1 LNFEF
6 EGRRDKFSVMRNN
19 LQRKLLAIAVIT
31 LGLGLSARAGELT
44 AYQLI
49 KEGNRYV
56 GEEAKDQ
63 VVQIRSDKSVGTMT
77 PTVWYIVYYDPD
89 ASLKAT
95 EVKFGAGKKMDVKR
109 PFRLLE
115 MASADKRLDRK
126 KMNVDSDKALSTA
139 TADPLLQ
146 NLKLK
151 ASQMWLDRGD
161 DGPVWR
167 VRLWAAKL
175 KDPNDDADIGEVFI
189 SADDGKVLRRDLHI
203 ERVD

>member
-1 LNFEF
+1 
-6 EGRRDKFSVMRNN
+6 MRNN

-77 PTVWYIVYYDPD
+77 PTIWYIVYYDPD

-115 MASADKRLDRK
+115 MASADKKLDRK

-161 DGPVWR
+161 DSPVWR

>member
-1 LNFEF
+1 
-6 EGRRDKFSVMRNN
+6 
-19 LQRKLLAIAVIT
+19 
-31 LGLGLSARAGELT
+31 LSARAGELT

-115 MASADKRLDRK
+115 MASADKKLDRK
-126 KMNVDSDKALSTA
+126 KINVDSDKALSTA

-175 KDPNDDADIGEVFI
+175 KDPNDNADIGEVFI

>member
-1 LNFEF
+1 
-6 EGRRDKFSVMRNN
+6 MRMNYHITAAAAV
-19 LQRKLLAIAVIT
+19 LAFV
-31 LGLGLSARAGELT
+31 LCLSARAGELT

-56 GEEAKDQ
+56 GEQAKDQ
-63 VVQIRSDKSVGTMT
+63 VVQIRSEKSIGTMT
-77 PTVWYIVYYDPD
+77 PTIWYITYYDPD

-115 MASADKRLDRK
+115 PVTGADKKLDRK

-139 TADPLLQ
+139 MADDLLQ

-151 ASQMWLDRGD
+151 ASQLWLEHGV
-161 DGPVWR
+161 DGPTWR

-175 KDPNDDADIGEVFI
+175 RNPNDDADIGDVYV
-189 SADDGKVLRRDLHI
+189 SADDGKVVRRDLHI
-203 ERVD
+203 NRVD

>member
-1 LNFEF
+1 
-6 EGRRDKFSVMRNN
+6 MRNN

-77 PTVWYIVYYDPD
+77 PTIWYIVYYDPD

-115 MASADKRLDRK
+115 MASADKKLDRK

-161 DGPVWR
+161 DSPVWR

-175 KDPNDDADIGEVFI
+175 KDPNDNADIGEVFI

>member
-1 LNFEF
+1 
-6 EGRRDKFSVMRNN
+6 MRNN

-115 MASADKRLDRK
+115 MASADKKLDRK

-175 KDPNDDADIGEVFI
+175 KDPNDNADIGEVFI

>member
-1 LNFEF
+1 
-6 EGRRDKFSVMRNN
+6 MRNN
-19 LQRKLLAIAVIT
+19 LQRKLLAIAVIA

-63 VVQIRSDKSVGTMT
+63 VVQIRSDKSIGSMT

-109 PFRLLE
+109 PLRLLE
-115 MASADKRLDRK
+115 PVTGADKKLDRK
-126 KMNVDSDKALSTA
+126 KMNVDSDKAIGIA
-139 TADPLLQ
+139 TRDPLLE

-151 ASQMWLDRGD
+151 ATQLWLERGD

-175 KDPNDDADIGEVFI
+175 KDPNDDADIGEVVL
-189 SADDGKVLRRDLHI
+189 SADDGKVMRRDLHI
-203 ERVD
+203 DRVD

>member
-1 LNFEF
+1 
-6 EGRRDKFSVMRNN
+6 MRNN
-19 LQRKLLAIAVIT
+19 LQVKLLATAILA
-31 LGLGLSARAGELT
+31 LSLGLSAHASDLT

-63 VVQIRSDKSVGTMT
+63 VVQIRSDKSIGTMT
-77 PTVWYIVYYDPD
+77 PVVWYIVYYDPD

-115 MASADKRLDRK
+115 PVTGADKKLDRK

-139 TADPLLQ
+139 SADPLLE

-151 ASQMWLDRGD
+151 ASQMWLERSD

-175 KDPNDDADIGEVFI
+175 KNPNDDADIGEVYV
-189 SADDGKVLRRDLHI
+189 SADDGKVVRRDLHI
-203 ERVD
+203 DRVD